1 MERDVA
7 LAVIVDSVMSTNTLE
22 DASLTKP
29 IIVKYNVDDLIVITS
44 DFHYD
49 RAHYIFEREYSDPNI
64 KIRYSLCNT
73 DESTCGFDL
82 KSQKAHEKKSLRK
95 LKGFSG

>member
-1 MERDVA
+1 
-7 LAVIVDSVMSTNTLE
+7 MSTNTLD

-29 IIVKYNVDDLIVITS
+29 LIVKYNVDDILVVTS

-49 RAHYIFEREYSDPNI
+49 RARYIFEREYSDA
-64 KIRYSLCNT
+64 KIRICFSLCNT

-82 KSQKAHEKKSLRK
+82 KSQKIHEKNSLQK
-95 LKGFSG
+95 LIRLSD